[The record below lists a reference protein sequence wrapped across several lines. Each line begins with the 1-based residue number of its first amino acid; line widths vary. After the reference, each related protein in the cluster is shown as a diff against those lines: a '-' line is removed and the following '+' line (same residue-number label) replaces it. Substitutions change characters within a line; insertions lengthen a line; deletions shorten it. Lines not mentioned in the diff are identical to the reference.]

1 MKFNY
6 AASVERWVCRD
17 AQATTQTHACKVD
30 TFLPWVTTLLSREHQ
45 HRQREVESW
54 NHRIQ
59 TTEIEWAAL
68 EPDAK
73 EPLSLLF
80 TCRLSS
86 WSKNTNLLLKTCD
99 RSVYNYTCYSQ
110 PREILYVWNSQ
121 VPISYKLTFC
131 FLEELSWLWQSD
143 PLFLVSVEYIGGVIK
158 RDIIHVKDFPLAFS
172 FVYSPSFIKEIIYF
186 QPSSC
191 EIRN

>member
-1 MKFNY
+1 MQQVSNDEY
-6 AASVERWVCRD
+6 AEMPRQLPKRMHAKWTLSYHESRHCYLGNTNTDKGKLKVE
-17 AQATTQTHACKVD
+17 TTEYRRRK
-30 TFLPWVTTLLSREHQ
+30 LNELLSNLMQ
-45 HRQREVESW
+45 
-54 NHRIQ
+54 
-59 TTEIEWAAL
+59 
-68 EPDAK
+68 K

-131 FLEELSWLWQSD
+131 FLEELS
-143 PLFLVSVEYIGGVIK
+143 
-158 RDIIHVKDFPLAFS
+158 
-172 FVYSPSFIKEIIYF
+172 
-186 QPSSC
+186 
-191 EIRN
+191 